1 MPKKQEK
8 IDFAIGGQ
16 AVIEGVMMRSPN
28 TIVIS
33 VRRQSGKIKTQERFY
48 TNLTHKIRALNIPFV
63 RGIINL
69 FEMMVIGTKAINFSA
84 NEYAEDLEEEFA
96 DKSKKAKAKAKAKP
110 KKQSNV
116 VKRFIDALL
125 FTLSLVMAL
134 ALSVF
139 LFKFLPLWITSLLE
153 TQSQTIADNWI
164 LFNLIDGILKT
175 SIFIL
180 YIFILS
186 LVPSFRRIFEY
197 HGAEHKAV
205 FNYEKSLP
213 LTVKN
218 SRKQSRFHPRC
229 GTSFILIV
237 FVISVIVYTFVP
249 KQPDFWTNLGN
260 RLLFLPLIAGIA
272 YEYLKI
278 SARFCNQTWTKL
290 FVAPGLWLQRLTTKE
305 PTDDQIEG
313 ALNSLK
319 LALEQEKAA
328 K

>member
-1 MPKKQEK
+1 MQKKQDK

-28 TIVIS
+28 TIVVS
-33 VRRQSGKIKTQERFY
+33 VRRQSGEIKTQERFY
-48 TNLTHKIRALNIPFV
+48 TNLTHRIRALNIPFV

-84 NEYAEDLEEEFA
+84 NEYSEDLEAQFA
-96 DKSKKAKAKAKAKP
+96 DKPKPKP
-110 KKQSNV
+110 KKNKKKTSTV
-116 VKRFIDALL
+116 AKRFVDALL
-125 FTLSLVMAL
+125 FTLSLVMAI
-134 ALSVF
+134 ALSIF
-139 LFKFLPLWITSLLE
+139 LFKFLPLWITTMIEKS
-153 TQSQTIADNWI
+153 SITIQNNWI

-205 FNYEKSLP
+205 FTYEKNLP
-213 LTVKN
+213 LNTPN
-218 SRKQSRFHPRC
+218 ARKQTRFHPRC

-237 FVISVIVYTFVP
+237 FVISIIVYTFVP

-260 RLLFLPLIAGIA
+260 RLVFLPLIAGIA

-278 SARFCNQTWTKL
+278 SARYSHKKWTSL

-305 PTDDQIEG
+305 PTDDQIEV

-319 LALEQEKAA
+319 LALEKEKAA
-328 K
+328 